1 MTKTKKKKYRLG
13 KIVKE
18 FAEAGI
24 NITNEKIY
32 KTLKEKGYQVTS
44 ANPMSSVEEEA
55 YLFLKEKFNY
65 PKKRTLFT
73 EVEEEKESETTSEQI
88 QEETLDLE
96 EEVLTDLMRVLED
109 METEEKEAKKDTRE
123 STDNK
128 VREEAPE
135 ISEDNEKEK
144 ESLEEELP
152 IKILGKVDPSKL
164 KPKPRKKKS
173 KQTKK
178 ETSRKKTIEEK
189 TPSSEKSVKKEI
201 EELSKEKTPE
211 LPEKPKDPEVEIA
224 EKSEKSEPK
233 QEPASQ
239 IEEIKDKEISQEKN
253 EPEEKTEKKE
263 ELASTP
269 EVKLNVVGK
278 IDLASINKKDK
289 RKERAK
295 DKQAR
300 KEAQKEEKKKQEKKK
315 RKRRREFVE
324 RHPYKTT
331 EKKKAQEKSEKK
343 KTEKNKKQQQNRQ
356 QHHRHQQPVSKK
368 TAKQRQKLRRER
380 KQEKHKKQLAMQQQQ
395 AGDSG
400 KVQVTEFIT
409 LAEFAL
415 LLGVPVNE
423 IIMKCMELGYM
434 VGINHRLEKD
444 LMEILADE
452 YGKEIEF
459 LSVEE
464 AISSTDEEEEVDESK
479 LKPRPPI
486 VTIMGHVDHGKTSLL
501 DYIRNTNVVAGE
513 AGGITQSI
521 GAYSVELPDGQRIT
535 FIDTPGHEDF
545 SNMRARGARVT
556 DVVIIV
562 VAADDEVKQ
571 QTEEALAH
579 AKNAGVPIV
588 FAINKIDKPEVTEE
602 KINKIKTQLAEKGFL
617 VEDWGGDYQ
626 SQEISAKTGQ
636 GIDELL
642 EKVLV
647 EAELLELK
655 ANPEASAKG
664 TVLEASMVHGKGNV
678 ANIIVQDGTLREG
691 DPIIAGAYHGKV
703 RAMFDERG
711 HRVKE
716 AGPSTPV
723 QILGLKGIPEAGD
736 SFRVTKSEKEAKEI
750 AQKRQQ
756 LLREQQLRRAK
767 AYSLQAV
774 SDQAKES
781 GAAKLNVIIKADN
794 RGSLEAITQSLA
806 KLATEEVTINIVMA
820 SVGPISESDVN
831 LAYTAQ
837 AIILGFNARPNPR
850 TRALAEERGVEI
862 RNYNIIYKLIEDI
875 KLSLEGMLK
884 PTIEEKILGVAEVRQ
899 TFRVPKVGTVA
910 GCMVIDGTIQRNA
923 KVRVVRNGTDIY
935 EGEILDLKRFKESVK
950 EVSKGYECGISI
962 KDFNDIK
969 VGDLIEAFELVEIK
983 RSIDEVKK
991 LYDL

>member
-1 MTKTKKKKYRLG
+1 MAQAKKKKYRIG
-13 KIVKE
+13 KIIKE
-18 FAEAGI
+18 FSEAGI
-24 NITNEKIY
+24 NVTNKKLY
-32 KTLKEKGYQVTS
+32 DALKEANYEVSSPSPNSAVT
-44 ANPMSSVEEEA
+44 EKA
-55 YLFLKEKFNY
+55 YLFLKKKFRFPEK
-65 PKKRTLFT
+65 KTLLD
-73 EVEEEKESETTSEQI
+73 EIKEEEKENEIKKEDNQKQEEDFSLDIHELLSDISQEVEQEKSIESPKEEETIPNTTIETEVTNTEKEEVTDNQTEETSE
-88 QEETLDLE
+88 ETDVSLKIIGKIDLH
-96 EEVLTDLMRVLED
+96 
-109 METEEKEAKKDTRE
+109 KK
-123 STDNK
+123 
-128 VREEAPE
+128 
-135 ISEDNEKEK
+135 
-144 ESLEEELP
+144 
-152 IKILGKVDPSKL
+152 
-164 KPKPRKKKS
+164 KPRKKK
-173 KQTKK
+173 KRKK
-178 ETSRKKTIEEK
+178 EE
-189 TPSSEKSVKKEI
+189 KKEI
-201 EELSKEKTPE
+201 KEETITKIPKEQPE
-211 LPEKPKDPEVEIA
+211 TFEQKEEKAPPEDTLPIPSLEESSLKEEKKPEEKEAPKELQEETTEKETA
-224 EKSEKSEPK
+224 EQTEK
-233 QEPASQ
+233 
-239 IEEIKDKEISQEKN
+239 
-253 EPEEKTEKKE
+253 EPEE
-263 ELASTP
+263 
-269 EVKLNVVGK
+269 EVGLKVVGK
-278 IDLASINKKDK
+278 IDLAAVDKKDK

-295 DKQAR
+295 EKQAR
-300 KEAQKEEKKKQEKKK
+300 KEAEKRKKEEKKKKEKPKRKRKREFVTRPTLQQANNKNKEKEKKK
-315 RKRRREFVE
+315 DD
-324 RHPYKTT
+324 
-331 EKKKAQEKSEKK
+331 
-343 KTEKNKKQQQNRQ
+343 KNKRQRQNRQ
-356 QHHRHQQPVSKK
+356 QHFQQPVSKK
-368 TAKQRQKLRRER
+368 SAKQRQKLRKER
-380 KQEKHKKQLAMQQQQ
+380 KQEKHKKQLAMQQQT
-395 AGDSG
+395 GDGG
-400 KVQVTEFIT
+400 KIQVTEFIT
-409 LAEFAL
+409 LAEFAI

-423 IIMKCMELGYM
+423 IILKCMELGYM

-464 AISSTDEEEEVDESK
+464 AIASKEEEEIDESK
-479 LKPRPPI
+479 LQPRPPI

-521 GAYSVELPDGQRIT
+521 GAYSVELPNGQRIT

-545 SNMRARGARVT
+545 SNMRARGAKVT

-636 GIDELL
+636 GVEELL

-647 EAELLELK
+647 EAEILELK
-655 ANPEASAKG
+655 ANPEAPAKG

-678 ANIIVQDGTLREG
+678 ANIIVQDGTLHVG
-691 DPIIAGAYHGKV
+691 DPLIAGAYHGKI

-711 HRVKE
+711 HSVKE
-716 AGPSTPV
+716 APPSTPV

-736 SFRVTKSEKEAKEI
+736 TFKVTRTEKEAKEI

-756 LLREQQLRRAK
+756 LIREQQLRKAK
-767 AYSLQAV
+767 AYSLQSV
-774 SDQAKES
+774 SEQAKES
-781 GAAKLNVIIKADN
+781 GISKLNVIIKADN

-806 KLATEEVTINIVMA
+806 KLSTEEVTINIVMD

-875 KLSLEGMLK
+875 KLSLEGLLR
-884 PTIEEKILGVAEVRQ
+884 PTIEEKILGTAEVRQ
-899 TFRVPKVGTVA
+899 IFRVPKVGTVA
-910 GCMVIDGTIQRNA
+910 GCMVIDGAIKRNA

-935 EGEILDLKRFKESVK
+935 NGEILDLKRFKESVK
-950 EVSKGYECGISI
+950 EVAKGYECGISI

-969 VGDLIEAFELVEIK
+969 EGDLIEAYELVEVK